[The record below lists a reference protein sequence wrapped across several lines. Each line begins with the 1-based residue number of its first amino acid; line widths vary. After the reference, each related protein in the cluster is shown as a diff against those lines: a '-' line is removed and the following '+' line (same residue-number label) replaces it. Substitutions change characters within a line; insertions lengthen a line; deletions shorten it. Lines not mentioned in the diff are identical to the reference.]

1 VRRFL
6 FVLVAYMAF
15 DLADPALPGAF
26 SFEVKDSEIEEAL
39 HTQRRVERRRDE
51 GARPAP
57 ARDAAVQRGAPA
69 PRPAA
74 KALGALRE
82 PSPVWAPLPRSA
94 LFALASPRSPE
105 DH

>member
-6 FVLVAYMAF
+6 LVLVAYLAF

-26 SFEVKDSEIEEAL
+26 SFEVKDSEIEEAV
-39 HTQRRVERRRDE
+39 HTQRGVERRRDE
-51 GARPAP
+51 AARPAP
-57 ARDAAVQRGAPA
+57 DTAGAAQRRVPP

-74 KALGALRE
+74 VALGPLRE
-82 PSPVWAPLPRSA
+82 APAVWAPPRSA
-94 LFALASPRSPE
+94 LFALASPQSPE